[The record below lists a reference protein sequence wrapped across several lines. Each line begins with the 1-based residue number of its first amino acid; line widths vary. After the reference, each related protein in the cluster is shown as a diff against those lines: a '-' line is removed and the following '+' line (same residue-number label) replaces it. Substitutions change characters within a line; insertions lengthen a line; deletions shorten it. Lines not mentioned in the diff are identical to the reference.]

1 MTQGLPEAASRSS
14 ARATP
19 ADSLPVRRAPAVL
32 VLRYDPESASQV
44 AGLLRESGY
53 EVAVSGSFRELSEQL
68 DSAPTAPLIVLAG
81 GLSEP
86 PAREFLWGLRTR
98 DVRGP
103 VLALVER
110 LDRERADQLRRLGVD
125 DALDKPFDP
134 TELLLVVRQLLE
146 RDELQR
152 RTRILGRS
160 PAIQEMLTK
169 VAQYA
174 PVSSTVLIEGES
186 GTGKELVARAIHAL
200 SPRAG
205 HPFVAVNC
213 AAITE
218 TLLESELFGHERG
231 AFTGA
236 VAQRKGR
243 FEQADHGTLFLD
255 EVGEMAAA
263 TQVKLL
269 RVLEERELVRVGG
282 SEVVHVDVRVIA
294 ATNKVLREAVER
306 GEFRRDLYYRL
317 NVLHVDVPP
326 LRERREDIPLLV
338 HRFVQDFARE
348 QGREPVEVSEEAM
361 AILQNYDWPGNVR
374 ELRNQVERMLVQTY
388 GARVRPKDVPTHIY
402 ERANP
407 ARLLPVAPARDAPGD
422 EGEFLYRYLFELRRD
437 LAEIRSLLQDSAQ
450 RGTLLRE
457 IPLNAGDEAHDAV
470 PPARV
475 EEPSAGAAAPAES
488 AAAIRQ
494 PSRDPVEQ
502 TRALPPGEISSLG
515 FRVGMSLDEL
525 EKRAIELTLAQ
536 VKGNRRQAA
545 GILGIGERTLYRKLK
560 EYGLA

>member
-1 MTQGLPEAASRSS
+1 
-14 ARATP
+14 
-19 ADSLPVRRAPAVL
+19 
-32 VLRYDPESASQV
+32 
-44 AGLLRESGY
+44 
-53 EVAVSGSFRELSEQL
+53 
-68 DSAPTAPLIVLAG
+68 
-81 GLSEP
+81 
-86 PAREFLWGLRTR
+86 
-98 DVRGP
+98 
-103 VLALVER
+103 
-110 LDRERADQLRRLGVD
+110 VD
-125 DALDKPFDP
+125 DVLEKSFDP
-134 TELLLVVRQLLE
+134 AELLLVVRQLLE

-174 PVSSTVLIEGES
+174 PVSSTVLVEGES

-200 SPRAG
+200 SPRAS

-255 EVGEMAAA
+255 EVGEMAPA

-282 SEVVHVDVRVIA
+282 SEVVRVDVRVIA

-326 LRERREDIPLLV
+326 LRERREDISLLV
-338 HRFVQDFARE
+338 QRFVQDFARE

-361 AILQNYDWPGNVR
+361 AILQN
-374 ELRNQVERMLVQTY
+374 
-388 GARVRPKDVPTHIY
+388 
-402 ERANP
+402 
-407 ARLLPVAPARDAPGD
+407 
-422 EGEFLYRYLFELRRD
+422 
-437 LAEIRSLLQDSAQ
+437 
-450 RGTLLRE
+450 
-457 IPLNAGDEAHDAV
+457 
-470 PPARV
+470 
-475 EEPSAGAAAPAES
+475 
-488 AAAIRQ
+488 
-494 PSRDPVEQ
+494 
-502 TRALPPGEISSLG
+502 
-515 FRVGMSLDEL
+515 
-525 EKRAIELTLAQ
+525 
-536 VKGNRRQAA
+536 
-545 GILGIGERTLYRKLK
+545 
-560 EYGLA
+560 

>member
-1 MTQGLPEAASRSS
+1 MTHGLPETESRPQLRAAS
-14 ARATP
+14 AGAPLP
-19 ADSLPVRRAPAVL
+19 APRVTTVL
-32 VLRYDPESASQV
+32 VLRYDPESAGQV
-44 AGLLRESGY
+44 AGLLNEAGY
-53 EVAVSGSFRELSEQL
+53 TVAVSGSFRELSEQL
-68 DSAPTAPLIVLAG
+68 DSAAAPPLIVLTG

-98 DVRGP
+98 DPRGP

-110 LDRERADQLRRLGVD
+110 LDRERAETLRRQGVD
-125 DALDKPFDP
+125 DVLEKPFDP
-134 TELLLVVRQLLE
+134 AELLLVVRHLLE
-146 RDELQR
+146 RNELER

-160 PAIQEMLTK
+160 PAVQEMLTK

-200 SPRAG
+200 SPRAP

-243 FEQADHGTLFLD
+243 FELADHGSLLLD
-255 EVGEMAAA
+255 EVGEMPAA

-269 RVLEERELVRVGG
+269 RVLEEREFVRVGG

-294 ATNKVLREAVER
+294 ATNKVLREAVEK

-338 HRFVQDFARE
+338 QRFVQEFARE
-348 QGREPVEVSEEAM
+348 QGREPVDVSEEAM
-361 AILQNYDWPGNVR
+361 AILQNYEWPGNVR

-388 GARVRPKDVPTHIY
+388 GARIRPKDIPAHIY

-407 ARLLPVAPARDAPGD
+407 ARLLPVAPSREALGD
-422 EGEFLYRYLFELRRD
+422 EREFLYRYLFELRRD
-437 LAEIRSLLQDSAQ
+437 LAEIKSLLEGSAH
-450 RGTLLRE
+450 RGALLRE
-457 IPLNAGDEAHDAV
+457 IPLPAADEPLEVGAPTRPAAEGPAFPV
-470 PPARV
+470 EPARI
-475 EEPSAGAAAPAES
+475 EPEASSPDGA
-488 AAAIRQ
+488 
-494 PSRDPVEQ
+494 
-502 TRALPPGEISSLG
+502 PGLG

-525 EKRAIELTLAQ
+525 EKRAIELTLAE

-545 GILGIGERTLYRKLK
+545 SILGIGERTLYRKLK

>member
-1 MTQGLPEAASRSS
+1 MTHGLPETASVAGPRPAAAEAPLPAPRS
-14 ARATP
+14 
-19 ADSLPVRRAPAVL
+19 PAVL
-32 VLRYDPESASQV
+32 VLRYDPESAGQV
-44 AGLLRESGY
+44 AGLLREAGY
-53 EVAVSGSFRELSEQL
+53 DVTVSGSFRELSEQL
-68 DSAPTAPLIVLAG
+68 DSAPAPPLIVLTG

-98 DVRGP
+98 DARGP

-110 LDRERADQLRRLGVD
+110 LDHERAAALRRQGVD
-125 DALDKPFDP
+125 DVLEKPFDP
-134 TELLLVVRQLLE
+134 AELLLVVRHLLE
-146 RDELQR
+146 RAELQR
-152 RTRILGRS
+152 RTRILGQS
-160 PAIQEMLTK
+160 PAVQEMLTK

-200 SPRAG
+200 SPRAT

-236 VAQRKGR
+236 VVQRKGR
-243 FEQADHGTLFLD
+243 FELADRGTLFLD
-255 EVGEMAAA
+255 EVGEMPPA

-269 RVLEERELVRVGG
+269 RVLEEREFTRVGG
-282 SEVVHVDVRVIA
+282 SELVRVDVRVIA

-317 NVLHVDVPP
+317 NVLHMDVPP

-338 HRFVQDFARE
+338 QRFVREFARE

-388 GARVRPKDVPTHIY
+388 GARIRPKDVPGHIY

-407 ARLLPVAPARDAPGD
+407 ARLLPVAPSRESPGG

-437 LAEIRSLLQDSAQ
+437 LAEIRSLLEDSAH

-457 IPLNAGDEAHDAV
+457 IPHANDETTDAPAPVRAEEGAPDPAV
-470 PPARV
+470 PF
-475 EEPSAGAAAPAES
+475 APAES
-488 AAAIRQ
+488 RGAEVRGTT
-494 PSRDPVEQ
+494 S
-502 TRALPPGEISSLG
+502 RALPPGEVPGMG

-525 EKRAIELTLAQ
+525 EKHAIELTLAE

-545 GILGIGERTLYRKLK
+545 SILGIGERTLYRKLK